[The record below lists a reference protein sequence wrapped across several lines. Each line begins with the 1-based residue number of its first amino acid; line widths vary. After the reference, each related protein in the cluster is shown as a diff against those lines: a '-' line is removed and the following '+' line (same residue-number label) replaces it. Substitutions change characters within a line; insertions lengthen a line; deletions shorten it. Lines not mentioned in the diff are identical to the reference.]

1 MAFNFNPDNNGTVL
15 GRLARDPKIFTNSDG
30 SKSVNF
36 VVMAD
41 RGYKDDQGKDVAD
54 AVPVTA
60 FVRSQTDI
68 NVTPFVNIH
77 KGDLVR
83 VNTTIRVGKP
93 YQKNG
98 ETIYPGPEIAVE
110 YIKNLEPKSV
120 TQGRLAERLRKAEQE
135 NQNLQGQGQQE
146 KAPAAQPAAA
156 AASTAPAQAAENS
169 YDDPPF

>member
-1 MAFNFNPDNNGTVL
+1 MALNFNPSNNGTII
-15 GRLARDPKIFTNSDG
+15 GRLARDPKVFTNKDG

-41 RGYKDDQGKDVAD
+41 RGYKDEQNNDVSD

-60 FVRSQTDI
+60 FVRAKTDI

-77 KGDLVR
+77 KGDLVH
-83 VNTTIRVGKP
+83 VSTSIRVGKP

-98 ETIYPGPEIAVE
+98 ETVYPGPEIAVE
-110 YIKNLEPKSV
+110 FIKNLEPKSV
-120 TQGRLAERLRKAEQE
+120 TQGRLSNRLAKAQEE
-135 NQNLQGQGQQE
+135 NQALQGQA
-146 KAPAAQPAAA
+146 APAQEPVAAA
-156 AASTAPAQAAENS
+156 AAAPAQDAQNS